1 MLSRTWQTLSNTTD
15 TTKRL
20 LNARRTQHNLTES
33 PKSHQHT
40 CTPETE
46 WSFPCFHCFPARQA
60 LARLK
65 LIGLA
70 FDQPQSVQVTRER
83 TVAIAFHETSGSH
96 FMTCHSHVAKS
107 WPMWTQCTQYRT
119 QLSQNCRYNTT
130 DSAGLRTCIHNF
142 DQLGLF
148 ATCDLRFCQQ
158 NSGAIAFP
166 GTFAPHLRTSH
177 SRVAKRWPI

>member
-1 MLSRTWQTLSNTTD
+1 MLSRTWQILSNTTD

-46 WSFPCFHCFPARQA
+46 WSYPCFHCFPARQA

-83 TVAIAFHETSGSH
+83 TVAIAFHETSGFH

-119 QLSQNCRYNTT
+119 QYCP
-130 DSAGLRTCIHNF
+130 RTAAIILQTRLVCEHVFTISINLVYL
-142 DQLGLF
+142 QLV
-148 ATCDLRFCQQ
+148 TCDFTCKTRVQLLFLELLRL
-158 NSGAIAFP
+158 I
-166 GTFAPHLRTSH
+166 
-177 SRVAKRWPI
+177 

>member
-20 LNARRTQHNLTES
+20 RNARRTQHNSTES

-40 CTPETE
+40 CTSETE

-70 FDQPQSVQVTRER
+70 FHQPQSVQVAGER

-96 FMTCHSHVAKS
+96 FMTCRSHVAKS
-107 WPMWTQCTQYRT
+107 WPTWTQCTQDRT
-119 QLSQNCRYNTT
+119 QSCPKTAAIILQTRLVCGHVFTISINLVY
-130 DSAGLRTCIHNF
+130 L
-142 DQLGLF
+142 QLV
-148 ATCDLRFCQQ
+148 TCDFASKTQAQLLFLELLRL
-158 NSGAIAFP
+158 S
-166 GTFAPHLRTSH
+166 
-177 SRVAKRWPI
+177 